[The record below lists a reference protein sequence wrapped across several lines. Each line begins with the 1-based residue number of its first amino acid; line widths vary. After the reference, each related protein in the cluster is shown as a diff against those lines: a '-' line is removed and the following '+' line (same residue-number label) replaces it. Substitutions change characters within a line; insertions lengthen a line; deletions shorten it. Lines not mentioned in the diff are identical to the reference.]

1 MIGRILIAAISI
13 FFSVCAFSGPEA
25 PAPAATTSSASA
37 DTVAPDNP
45 PAPPAVDDKDLD
57 AAEVVQT
64 VDAAPE
70 NDPDELICR
79 REQETGSK
87 FFRKICR
94 TRAEIER
101 RREQDQ
107 QIMQTGRK
115 TSGGSDCALNKNCG

>member
-1 MIGRILIAAISI
+1 MIGRILVTVILFFIAGSAS
-13 FFSVCAFSGPEA
+13 SGPEA
-25 PAPAATTSSASA
+25 PASAVTEPSTSVDA
-37 DTVAPDNP
+37 VAPGNP
-45 PAPPAVDDKDLD
+45 QATPAGDHKDPD

-64 VDAAPE
+64 VDATPE

-79 REQETGSK
+79 RERETGSK
-87 FFRKICR
+87 FTRKICR

-115 TSGGSDCALNKNCG
+115 TSGGSDCALNNNCG